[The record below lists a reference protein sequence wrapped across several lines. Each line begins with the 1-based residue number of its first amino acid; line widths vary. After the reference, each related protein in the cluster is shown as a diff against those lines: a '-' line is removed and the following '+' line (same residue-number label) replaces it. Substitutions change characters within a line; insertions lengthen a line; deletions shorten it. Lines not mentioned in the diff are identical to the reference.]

1 MKRLLTIL
9 MILLLL
15 AYPTN
20 NADAATGTTD
30 YKPGCEYAVPLDINQ
45 TDYVG
50 HPFQNPKSIKS
61 EKDSKTLK
69 TTLTVKYAENKI
81 ADCQVNLR
89 SYNGKLVGPTLRA
102 KPGDTLEITLV
113 NDLPPNP
120 TSSDHVSDHVTAK
133 MSSKISSP
141 DCSYELETTTNNIN
155 IPHNFN
161 TTNFH
166 THGLHVDPGSCSD
179 NVLRV
184 MNPRKQDGDP
194 APEYAI
200 KVKIPEDHPSG
211 TFWYHSHV
219 HGSTALQVSSGMVG
233 ALIIEGGG
241 LDKIPEIAKAE
252 EQVFMFEE
260 IAYDNNGVI
269 ENYDVFGH
277 NKWQESGRFITI
289 NGQIM
294 PKITMRPGE
303 VQRWRFIHGGIRE
316 SINLELREKYTDQ
329 QIPLHEIAVDG
340 IPLGKLDSWNNDPV
354 ELESGYRSD
363 VLVQAKQLLPGQQS
377 QEYVLID
384 KRTDANESL
393 LGVPERKHIL
403 ATVIVKGEPLNMSL
417 PTKYRLAKA
426 KKDDAPEDIRDDELR
441 RDQHQVVSFNIEI
454 DIDGNPTE
462 YQVNGQ
468 PFDPVDPKQVRHLQL
483 NQAEEWKLESLL
495 ANHPFHIHVNPF
507 QYDRIGPDGNQERI
521 WRDTLLVTTKNPLRI
536 RSRYTKFTGEF
547 VLHCHILDHE
557 DNGMMQSVKISDPLK
572 ET

>member
-1 MKRLLTIL
+1 M
-9 MILLLL
+9 
-15 AYPTN
+15 
-20 NADAATGTTD
+20 
-30 YKPGCEYAVPLDINQ
+30 
-45 TDYVG
+45 
-50 HPFQNPKSIKS
+50 
-61 EKDSKTLK
+61 
-69 TTLTVKYAENKI
+69 
-81 ADCQVNLR
+81 
-89 SYNGKLVGPTLRA
+89 RA

-166 THGLHVDPGSCSD
+166 THGLHVDPGGCSD

>member
-9 MILLLL
+9 IILLLL

-30 YKPGCEYAVPLDINQ
+30 SKPGCEYAVPLDINQ

-50 HPFQNPKSIKS
+50 HPFQNPESIKP

-69 TTLTVKYAENKI
+69 TTLTVKYAQNKI

-194 APEYAI
+194 APKYAI

-241 LDKIPEIAKAE
+241 LDKIPEIAKAK

-269 ENYDVFGH
+269 ENYDVFGPK
-277 NKWQESGRFITI
+277 KWQESGRFITI

-316 SINLELREKYTDQ
+316 SINLELREQYTDQ

-384 KRTDANESL
+384 KPTNANESL

-441 RDQHQVVSFNIEI
+441 RDQHQVVSFNIDTIKE
-454 DIDGNPTE
+454 PTE

-468 PFDPVDPKQVRHLQL
+468 PFDPKQVRHLQL

>member
-50 HPFQNPKSIKS
+50 HPFQNPESIKS
-61 EKDSKTLK
+61 EKKSKTLK
-69 TTLTVKYAENKI
+69 TTLTVKYAQNKI

-141 DCSYELETTTNNIN
+141 DCSYEVETTTKNT
-155 IPHNFN
+155 PHNFN

-166 THGLHVDPGSCSD
+166 THGLHVDPGGCSD

-194 APEYAI
+194 APQYAI

-241 LDKIPEIAKAE
+241 LDKIPEIAKAK

-403 ATVIVKGEPLNMSL
+403 ATVIVKGEPWNMSL

-426 KKDDAPEDIRDDELR
+426 KKDDAPEDIRDDELS

-468 PFDPVDPKQVRHLQL
+468 PFDPKQVRHLQL

>member
-9 MILLLL
+9 IILLLL

-50 HPFQNPKSIKS
+50 HPFQNPESIKS

-133 MSSKISSP
+133 MSSEISSP

-166 THGLHVDPGSCSD
+166 THGLHVDPGGCSD

-184 MNPRKQDGDP
+184 MNPRKQDADP
-194 APEYAI
+194 APQYAI

-241 LDKIPEIAKAE
+241 LDKIPEIAKAK

-260 IAYDNNGVI
+260 IAYDQNGVI
-269 ENYDVFGH
+269 ENYDVFGPT
-277 NKWQESGRFITI
+277 KWQESGRFITI

-316 SINLELREKYTDQ
+316 SINLELREQYTDQ

-384 KRTDANESL
+384 KPTNANESL
-393 LGVPERKHIL
+393 LAVPERKHIL
-403 ATVIVKGEPLNMSL
+403 ATVIVEGEPLNMSL

-441 RDQHQVVSFNIEI
+441 GDQHQVVSFNI
-454 DIDGNPTE
+454 DPLKKPTE

-468 PFDPVDPKQVRHLQL
+468 PFDPKQVRYLQL
-483 NQAEEWKLESLL
+483 NQVEEWKLESLR

-521 WRDTLLVTTKNPLRI
+521 WRDTLLVTTKNPVRI
-536 RSRYTKFTGEF
+536 RSRYTKFTGKF

-557 DNGMMQSVKISDPLK
+557 DNGMMESVEILAPLK

>member
-9 MILLLL
+9 IILLLL

-30 YKPGCEYAVPLDINQ
+30 SQPGCEYEVPLDINQ

-50 HPFQNPKSIKS
+50 HPFENPESIKP
-61 EKDSKTLK
+61 EKESKTLK
-69 TTLTVKYAENKI
+69 TTLTVKYAQNKI

-120 TSSDHVSDHVTAK
+120 NYSDHVTTT
-133 MSSKISSP
+133 MSSEISSP
-141 DCSYELETTTNNIN
+141 DCSYEVETTTKNT
-155 IPHNFN
+155 PHNFN

-166 THGLHVDPGSCSD
+166 THGLHVDPGACSD

-194 APEYAI
+194 APEYVI

-241 LDKIPEIAKAE
+241 LDKIPEIANAN

-260 IAYDNNGVI
+260 IAYDQNGVI
-269 ENYDVFGH
+269 ENYDVFGP

-316 SINLELREKYTDQ
+316 SINLELRKKYTNQ

-340 IPLGKLDSWNNDPV
+340 IPLGKLDSWKNAPV
-354 ELESGYRSD
+354 ELEPGYRSD
-363 VLVQAKQLLPGQQS
+363 VLVQAEELLPGQES

-384 KRTDANESL
+384 KSTDAKNSL
-393 LGVPERKHIL
+393 LREAETGHTL
-403 ATVIVKGEPLNMSL
+403 ATVIVKGEPMTMSL
-417 PTKYRLAKA
+417 PNEFKLAEAKTK
-426 KKDDAPEDIRDDELR
+426 DAPPDISDDELR
-441 RDQHQVVSFNIEI
+441 RDQHQLVSFNIDTI
-454 DIDGNPTE
+454 KKE

-468 PFDPVDPKQVRHLQL
+468 PFDPKQVRYLQL
-483 NQAEEWKLESLL
+483 NQAEKWKLESKF

-521 WRDTLLVTTKNPLRI
+521 WRDTLLVTRENSPMI

-557 DNGMMQSVKISDPLK
+557 DNGMMESVKISNPLK

>member
-9 MILLLL
+9 IILLLL

-30 YKPGCEYAVPLDINQ
+30 SQPGCEYEVPLDINQ

-50 HPFQNPKSIKS
+50 HPFENPESIKPEKES
-61 EKDSKTLK
+61 ETLK
-69 TTLTVKYAENKI
+69 TTLTVKYAQNKI

-120 TSSDHVSDHVTAK
+120 NYSDHVTTT
-133 MSSKISSP
+133 MSSEISSP
-141 DCSYELETTTNNIN
+141 DCSYEVETTTKNT
-155 IPHNFN
+155 PHNFN

-166 THGLHVDPGSCSD
+166 THGLHVDPGACSD

-194 APEYAI
+194 APEYVI

-241 LDKIPEIAKAE
+241 LDKIPEIANAN

-260 IAYDNNGVI
+260 IAYDQNGVI
-269 ENYDVFGH
+269 ENYDVFGP

-316 SINLELREKYTDQ
+316 SINLELRKKYTNQ

-340 IPLGKLDSWNNDPV
+340 IPLGKLDSWKNAPV
-354 ELESGYRSD
+354 ELEPGYRSD
-363 VLVQAKQLLPGQQS
+363 VLVQAEELLPGQES

-384 KRTDANESL
+384 KSTDAKNSL
-393 LGVPERKHIL
+393 LREAETGHTL
-403 ATVIVKGEPLNMSL
+403 ATVIVKGEPMTMSL
-417 PTKYRLAKA
+417 PNEFKLAEAKTK
-426 KKDDAPEDIRDDELR
+426 DAPPDISDDELR
-441 RDQHQVVSFNIEI
+441 RDQHQLVSFNIDTI
-454 DIDGNPTE
+454 KKE

-468 PFDPVDPKQVRHLQL
+468 PFDPKQVRYLQL
-483 NQAEEWKLESLL
+483 NQAEKWKLESKF

-521 WRDTLLVTTKNPLRI
+521 WRDTLLVTRENSPMI

-557 DNGMMQSVKISDPLK
+557 DNGMMESVKISNPLK

>member
-166 THGLHVDPGSCSD
+166 THGLHVDPGGCSD

-384 KRTDANESL
+384 KPTNANESL

>member
-9 MILLLL
+9 IILLLL

-30 YKPGCEYAVPLDINQ
+30 SQPGCEYEVPLDINQ

-50 HPFQNPKSIKS
+50 HPFENPESIKP
-61 EKDSKTLK
+61 EKESKTLK
-69 TTLTVKYAENKI
+69 TTLTVKYAQNKI

-120 TSSDHVSDHVTAK
+120 NYSDHVTTT
-133 MSSKISSP
+133 MSSEISSP
-141 DCSYELETTTNNIN
+141 DCSYEVETTTKNT
-155 IPHNFN
+155 PHNFN

-166 THGLHVDPGSCSD
+166 THGLHVDPGACSD

-194 APEYAI
+194 APEYVI

-241 LDKIPEIAKAE
+241 LDKIPEIANAN

-260 IAYDNNGVI
+260 IAYDQNGVI
-269 ENYDVFGH
+269 ENYDVFGP

-316 SINLELREKYTDQ
+316 SINLELRKKYTNQ

-340 IPLGKLDSWNNDPV
+340 IPLGKLDSWKNAPV
-354 ELESGYRSD
+354 ELEPGYRSD
-363 VLVQAKQLLPGQQS
+363 VLVQAEELLPGQES

-384 KRTDANESL
+384 KSTDAKNSL
-393 LGVPERKHIL
+393 LREAETGHTL
-403 ATVIVKGEPLNMSL
+403 ATVIVKGEPMTMSL
-417 PTKYRLAKA
+417 PNEFKLAEAKTK
-426 KKDDAPEDIRDDELR
+426 DAPPDISDDELR
-441 RDQHQVVSFNIEI
+441 RDQHQLVSFNIDTI
-454 DIDGNPTE
+454 KKE

-468 PFDPVDPKQVRHLQL
+468 PFDPKQVRYLQL
-483 NQAEEWKLESLL
+483 NQAEKWKLESKF

-521 WRDTLLVTTKNPLRI
+521 WRDTLLVTRENSPMI
-536 RSRYTKFTGEF
+536 RSRYTEFTGEF

-557 DNGMMQSVKISDPLK
+557 DNGMMESVKISNPLK